1 MAPIKRY
8 KLFTP
13 FFKESHMATITRKT
27 RSASK
32 PPSQSA
38 AARKPATAAKRAPAR
53 KTPAPAKKAPVAV
66 KPPAVPVPVQAAPA
80 AKPAPAE
87 KPKVDKPKK
96 PKLVRDSFTI
106 PKAEYAAIDALKQ
119 RAAKLG
125 QSPKKSEVLRA
136 GIMLLASLS
145 DAALLTALGHVPA
158 IKTGRP
164 KA

>member
-1 MAPIKRY
+1 
-8 KLFTP
+8 
-13 FFKESHMATITRKT
+13 MATITRKT

-32 PPSQSA
+32 SASQSA
-38 AARKPATAAKRAPAR
+38 AARKPATAAKRAPT
-53 KTPAPAKKAPVAV
+53 KKAPAKKAPVAA
-66 KPPAVPVPVQAAPA
+66 KPLAAPVTVQAALA
-80 AKPAPAE
+80 TQPAPAD

-96 PKLVRDSFTI
+96 PKLVRDSFTM